1 MEDQRKSVRKMQDY
15 IKEHIQED
23 IRIEDLAR
31 ISAYSPWYVRK
42 LFIKYLSMTPAVYV
56 RRLKL
61 SESALRLRDDKTTV
75 LDVAMNLGFGS
86 VDGNIGRVRGT

>member
-31 ISAYSPWYVRK
+31 ISAYSPWYIRK
-42 LFIKYLSMTPAVYV
+42 LIIKYLSMTPAVYV
-56 RRLKL
+56 
-61 SESALRLRDDKTTV
+61 S
-75 LDVAMNLGFGS
+75 
-86 VDGNIGRVRGT
+86 I